1 MGRSPARRHCLTN
14 NAPFPPGQQ
23 LQVIGR
29 KRGNMDAF
37 LIGVLVV
44 GCLVLVG
51 LFAMTAKS
59 KDAGCLP
66 LLLLAVLGI
75 MAVITLARL

>member
-1 MGRSPARRHCLTN
+1 
-14 NAPFPPGQQ
+14 
-23 LQVIGR
+23 
-29 KRGNMDAF
+29 MDAF

-66 LLLLAVLGI
+66 LLLLVVLGI
-75 MAVITLARL
+75 MAVITLVRLD